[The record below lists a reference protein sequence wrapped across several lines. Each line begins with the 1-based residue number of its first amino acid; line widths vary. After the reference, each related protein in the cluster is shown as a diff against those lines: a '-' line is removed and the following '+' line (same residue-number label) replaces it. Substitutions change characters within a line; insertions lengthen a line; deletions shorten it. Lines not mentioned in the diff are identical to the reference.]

1 MRRHLPVLS
10 NDPPP
15 TPAGAG
21 GSADPGGE
29 GEDETRPPWHWAGF
43 GTVAIFAGWLPLA
56 YVAGAVSARVMAARF
71 GEDASRD
78 AIDLALSA
86 MSAGER
92 ARLMATVALPS
103 VLGLALAAF
112 GGGVVVGR
120 FGSGAQ
126 PARVAAVSGAMTAL
140 VASAIAWG
148 GFTVATLV
156 AAAVTFGVAVGF
168 AAWGGRFGASRR
180 PRPPGGSGAVSD
192 RTEADSGGG

>member
-1 MRRHLPVLS
+1 MRRRLPVLS

-15 TPAGAG
+15 AASG
-21 GSADPGGE
+21 GGDGSE
-29 GEDETRPPWHWAGF
+29 GDDEARPPWHWAGF

-71 GEDASRD
+71 GADASRD

-120 FGSGAQ
+120 FGSGKQ

-140 VASAIAWG
+140 VASAIAWA
-148 GFTVATLV
+148 GFTAATLV
-156 AAAVTFGVAVGF
+156 AAVVTFGVAVGF

-180 PRPPGGSGAVSD
+180 PRGDGAAGG
-192 RTEADSGGG
+192 